1 MILFLEVSNYTLLS
15 NLKTRTDVY
24 LQLHYL
30 KQFKIYIY
38 LTVEN
43 IEKQKEN
50 ENYPTPT
57 T

>member
-1 MILFLEVSNYTLLS
+1 MIPFLEVKNYTLLS

-30 KQFKIYIY
+30 KQFKKYIY